1 MMTLAIEVGRFL
13 AAVVAHH
20 KQASNSSTG
29 RAAGSGEGSRCKMKD
44 KGGNRDQ
51 DHHKG
56 KAKREDAE
64 PLCHLKKFI
73 PAF

>member
-1 MMTLAIEVGRFL
+1 
-13 AAVVAHH
+13 
-20 KQASNSSTG
+20 
-29 RAAGSGEGSRCKMKD
+29 MKD